1 MTTTTTEARPRGTP
15 RISLAWIAPAIL
27 VARRVLPDRQPVPV
41 DAGARVGHDREPHR
55 APKSPSGRPAKTA
68 TAG

>member
-27 VARRVLPDRQPVPV
+27 VLAACFLIVNLSRSMPAASR
-41 DAGARVGHDREPHR
+41 
-55 APKSPSGRPAKTA
+55 SPS
-68 TAG
+68 